1 MKKKVC
7 VLGGGIAG
15 LTAAYELTNELN
27 WQDKYDITIYQMG
40 WRCGGKATSG
50 VGKNGRIEEVGVHI
64 FQGWYHNA
72 FRMVKEVY
80 HEINEKNIAPENP
93 FKSWQ
98 DAFIANPYT
107 FNVEYNEEQDK
118 WKNWPMVFPN
128 NNYEP
133 GTELQ
138 TDFVTLFKEGLGI
151 FFETLLGSPYQ
162 NNKNGKLK
170 LKSRLVNRL
179 FFKSTNSTK
188 KNTSNKESISYRFFN
203 KFLKWNFNM
212 SENFILKL
220 CRNKENFITKILVKC
235 FKGFISFIQFLIK
248 NIGKRANGLRRTLLM
263 LELGAVC
270 LKGVFSEVYNSDN
283 NEYEWDKINK
293 YDFREWL
300 VKHGATNELL
310 DFAIVRFIYYGT
322 FGNVY
327 GGNNVEEKGKIGAD
341 IGIKMI
347 TRIPSYKGCFVYYLA
362 AGTGGTFIAPLAL
375 VLKNRGV
382 KFKYFHKVTNIKYS
396 DTDHIEEINFDIQ
409 VELKNKNLEY
419 NPFVIQNGI
428 HQWTS
433 KPDYSQIEENQAQ
446 RIQEN
451 NIDLESN
458 YSEWNEASKLTLTRG
473 NGFDIA
479 IVATS
484 VKPLKHIAKE
494 ILKNNTKWTE
504 MVSNIATTPT
514 LNVQFWLNN
523 NDEELGFNHGN
534 WGMEKNQYANTV
546 IYEDYLYS
554 WTSMTYIE
562 KFEKWKN
569 EKPRQISYWC
579 GVWPENLSNN
589 LTYNESIEQLKEHTG
604 DWMNQNMQWFWP
616 KSIKNENFDYNLLC
630 SQKENTE
637 LKFHDQFFQ
646 LNVEPAKQY
655 VLGRPGTNKFR
666 MKPDETGYQNL
677 FFAGDW
683 TDFGLNVGYMEG
695 TVQSGILCAN
705 GIKKRFNNET
715 GRTVLL

>member
-1 MKKKVC
+1 
-7 VLGGGIAG
+7 
-15 LTAAYELTNELN
+15 
-27 WQDKYDITIYQMG
+27 
-40 WRCGGKATSG
+40 
-50 VGKNGRIEEVGVHI
+50 
-64 FQGWYHNA
+64 
-72 FRMVKEVY
+72 
-80 HEINEKNIAPENP
+80 
-93 FKSWQ
+93 
-98 DAFIANPYT
+98 
-107 FNVEYNEEQDK
+107 
-118 WKNWPMVFPN
+118 MVFLN

-151 FFETLLGSPYQ
+151 FFETLLGSLYQ

-188 KNTSNKESISYRFFN
+188 KNTSNKKSISYRFFY

-220 CRNKENFITKILVKC
+220 SRNKENFITKILVKC
-235 FKGFISFIQFLIK
+235 FKGFISFIQFLNK
-248 NIGKRANGLRRTLLM
+248 TIGKRANGLRRTLLM
-263 LELGAVC
+263 FELGAVC
-270 LKGVFSEVYNSDN
+270 LKGVFSEVYNNDN

-310 DFAIVRFIYYGT
+310 DFTIVRFVYYGT

-341 IGIKMI
+341 IVIKMI

-382 KFKYFHKVTNIKYS
+382 NFKYFHKVTNIQYS
-396 DTDHIEEINFDIQ
+396 DAEHIEKINFDIQ

-428 HQWTS
+428 HQWKS
-433 KPDYSQIEENQAQ
+433 KPDFSQIEEKQAQ
-446 RIQEN
+446 RLQEN

-458 YSEWNEASKLTLTRG
+458 DSEWDEASKLTLTRG
-473 NGFDIA
+473 ADFDIA

-484 VKPLKHIAKE
+484 IKPLKHIAKE
-494 ILKNNTKWTE
+494 ILENNTKWCE

-523 NDEELGFNHGN
+523 NDEELGFNHGY
-534 WGMEKNQYANTV
+534 WGM
-546 IYEDYLYS
+546 
-554 WTSMTYIE
+554 
-562 KFEKWKN
+562 
-569 EKPRQISYWC
+569 
-579 GVWPENLSNN
+579 
-589 LTYNESIEQLKEHTG
+589 
-604 DWMNQNMQWFWP
+604 
-616 KSIKNENFDYNLLC
+616 
-630 SQKENTE
+630 
-637 LKFHDQFFQ
+637 
-646 LNVEPAKQY
+646 
-655 VLGRPGTNKFR
+655 
-666 MKPDETGYQNL
+666 
-677 FFAGDW
+677 
-683 TDFGLNVGYMEG
+683 
-695 TVQSGILCAN
+695 
-705 GIKKRFNNET
+705 
-715 GRTVLL
+715 